1 MNSWRNF
8 VLKVFLFALVLAMGA
23 FSLIRL
29 WDVVSSSR
37 IGYNDFVGYWSAT
50 YLLKNGQN
58 PYDVELM
65 RLLQHEEIKTG
76 FDAVVMAWNPP
87 SLFVFLLP
95 IAWMPF
101 TTARFA
107 FLVFNFFLVI
117 TGVLMLTRV
126 YFSGDRR
133 LPLAYL
139 LFFTLFFPPML
150 SGIFVGQ
157 VTFFVFIG
165 LVASLFFIKRGMW
178 YWAGFFL
185 IFTSIKPH
193 LVVLP
198 LIYLLLYILWERKFS
213 GLFGL
218 LTAGLVC
225 CVILFIFRPEW
236 ISDFIGLLRIAPV
249 QWLSPTVGGLMRHW
263 QITDA
268 ARYLIVLFFPL
279 PFFLFYKRDVFSVE
293 FSVALLTLITVP
305 VTFFGWSFDQT
316 ILLIPIAQIFR
327 WLQQT
332 KNYKTKIFTVLI
344 IVVALIINYSQRI
357 LAVDDVY
364 YILLPFLLW
373 LLFGINWHVI
383 SRQGKTPPN
392 EELGM
397 A

>member
-65 RLLQHEEIKTG
+65 RSLQHEEIKTG

-95 IAWMPF
+95 IAWMPV

-107 FLVFNFFLVI
+107 FLVFNLFLVI
-117 TGVLMLTRV
+117 TGVLILTRV

-150 SGIFVGQ
+150 SGLGVGQ
-157 VTFFVFIG
+157 VTFFVFFG

-249 QWLSPTVGGLMRHW
+249 QWLPPTVDGLMRHW

-279 PFFLFYKRDVFSVE
+279 PFFLFYKRDIFSLE
-293 FSVALLTLITVP
+293 FSVALLTLITIP
-305 VTFFGWSFDQT
+305 ITFFGWSFDQT
-316 ILLIPIAQIFR
+316 ILLIPIAQIFQ
-327 WLQQT
+327 WLQ
-332 KNYKTKIFTVLI
+332 KRVDFKINIATILLLI
-344 IVVALIINYSQRI
+344 MALILNYSQKAAEI
-357 LAVDDVY
+357 NEVY
-364 YILLPFLLW
+364 YVWYPLFLW
-373 LLFGINWHVI
+373 LLFGINWYIV
-383 SRQGKTPPN
+383 SRERNVPANKDL
-392 EELGM
+392 EV